1 MTRHVWLLLHRYAGL
16 AMAVFLLVVGL
27 TGSVLVFVDE
37 LEAIVSPQLFP
48 PVRSGTPLDAATLAE
63 RAEALAPQALAD
75 SVYFGHPGTVLVWMS
90 ARTSLETNKPFDLTF
105 NQLFLDP
112 ITGLELGRRQTG
124 SGLPR
129 GWGDA
134 LPFIYR
140 LHYNLSLELVGMWV
154 LGITAVVWT
163 FDNFI
168 GFYLTLPTARR
179 KPTSSILLV
188 RPTQSTPSTRNYW
201 QRWKPAWWVRWRV
214 SNFRT
219 NFDLH
224 RAGGLWLW
232 LALLV
237 FAWSAVYMN
246 LHDQVYAPVTRLVF
260 DYPKQ
265 YWELPTLPEAQ
276 KRPAISWQELKT
288 KLNPAMQLQ
297 AQQHGFAV
305 VRPVS
310 LGMDRERGLF
320 LYTVHSNLDFQ
331 DKRGRTVLVIDAT
344 TGDLKELILP
354 SGQHSGVTVTNWLAT
369 LHEANVF
376 GLPYR
381 IFVCLLGLCIVMLSV
396 TGVYIWLKKRRGR
409 RVSRSHV
416 YAETAAAKGDHA

>member
-1 MTRHVWLLLHRYAGL
+1 MRRHFWLLLHRYAGL
-16 AMAVFLLVVGL
+16 LMALILVVVGL

-48 PVRSGTPLDAATLAE
+48 PVRSGTPLDAASLAE

-90 ARTSLETNKPFDLTF
+90 PRTSPETNKPFSLTF

-112 ITGLELGRRQTG
+112 ITGVELGRRQTG
-124 SGLPR
+124 NGLPS
-129 GWGDA
+129 GWGEV

-140 LHYNLSLELVGMWV
+140 LHYNLSLDLFGMWV
-154 LGITAVVWT
+154 LGITALVWT
-163 FDNFI
+163 LDCFV

-179 KPTSSILLV
+179 KDRASKLLD
-188 RPTQSTPSTRNYW
+188 RPTQVAPTKPSYW
-201 QRWKPAWWVRWRV
+201 QRWKPAWWVKWRT
-214 SNFRT
+214 STYRT

-224 RAGGLWLW
+224 RASGLWVW

-246 LHDQVYAPVTRLVF
+246 LHDQVYAPMTRLVL

-265 YWELPTLPEAQ
+265 PWEFPPLAPTQ
-276 KRPAISWQELKT
+276 KV
-288 KLNPAMQLQ
+288 PAMAWPDLKAKLDPMMQSK
-297 AQQHGFAV
+297 AQQHGFTV

-310 LGMDRERGLF
+310 LWMDRERGLF
-320 LYTVHSNLDFQ
+320 HYTVHSNLDFQ
-331 DKRGRTVLVIDAT
+331 DKRGRTELVVDAA
-344 TGDLKELILP
+344 TGDFKELTLP
-354 SGQHSGVTVTNWLAT
+354 TGQHNGMTVTNWLAT

-376 GLPYR
+376 GMPYR
-381 IFVCLLGLCIVMLSV
+381 VFVSLFGVIIVMLSV
-396 TGVYIWLKKRRGR
+396 TGVYIWHKKRRARLAFGR
-409 RVSRSHV
+409 INVS
-416 YAETAAAKGDHA
+416 AP